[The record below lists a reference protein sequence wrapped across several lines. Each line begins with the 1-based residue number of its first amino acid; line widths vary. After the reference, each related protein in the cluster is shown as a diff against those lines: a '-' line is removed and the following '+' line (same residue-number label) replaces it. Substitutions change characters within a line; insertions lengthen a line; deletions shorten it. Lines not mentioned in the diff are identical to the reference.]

1 MLLEAMKQGSQKI
14 FEFLFKKGAK
24 IHFQMNQNTILRSK
38 LDIFKLYCSALAK
51 SDLDKFLI
59 EKINEI
65 EPQKAKILLELGANA
80 NTTMICKMNKSNNT
94 YEESLL
100 ILSIKRKCFELVDY
114 LINNGANIN
123 DKINNKKSLII
134 YALESQSYKIIQYL
148 LDLGVD
154 INGKDQFGKE
164 SLLYALNTGTDE
176 IMTMLIRHGLDIKGI
191 HENQVL
197 REKMITRFSESTLE
211 VLLDKYPGY
220 FNEPKHG
227 HPMLYYAVI
236 NHSYEKVRVILD
248 HDFKMN
254 NHLSI
259 FIDAYKTGDIEIFIL
274 LLQSYKELDFKK
286 KSDENIINMALKL
299 QSNETLDILVEKGY
313 LNCINIEQLYTKFM
327 IEFNKNEY
335 LKHFI
340 HVLKSKNINLDF
352 KSSSPM
358 LIACKYQRYKVL
370 EPLIDSN
377 YFKEKDLFESLQYLF
392 KCKSQVTTKIEIKII
407 QNIPN
412 GDFSING
419 IPALTYAIQ
428 IGKLKVA
435 ELLLEKGCI
444 IKSDNINTKMI
455 QTALFSSIKFNSVE
469 LAKYLMSFMDQ
480 VPIDLFAEA
489 INQKSFPIV
498 KVLLDSG
505 KINNIKN
512 RSMLIEN
519 IINALNEQMYIYGYR
534 NISEFWIKLIVE
546 LIDKE
551 FACKYQT
558 ILNFAIKTMSND
570 IISAL
575 ISKRQIYQINLKEL
589 YEQVMKGNQ
598 NNFYF
603 DSRDKFLYQFNET
616 LIGLGID
623 MNELSALSFAYG
635 NPDLMKLLLDNSKFD
650 QESIQ
655 SSVIKLLNDH
665 NPNEFVLMELFDKL
679 QSMDNL
685 VINGMP
691 LLIFVIQKFSI
702 KLTRFLISKGINV
715 MTCYQ

>member
-1 MLLEAMKQGSQKI
+1 MKETNDTCKLAVITGNIEIINILHESGHDFGDYLDTAIEFHRNEIADWILSNYETKELNPTFCLGSLNIKAFCYCIYNNIGNNLDLLMNMELFDLAKISLQNGNLINDREFQSILQSDDFKTIDFLVENSYSINNYQLSSIIRLDCYQTFEKFFNNHLLYQFNQNYMLLEAMKQGSQKI

-340 HVLKSKNINLDF
+340 HVLKSK
-352 KSSSPM
+352 
-358 LIACKYQRYKVL
+358 
-370 EPLIDSN
+370 
-377 YFKEKDLFESLQYLF
+377 
-392 KCKSQVTTKIEIKII
+392 KI
-407 QNIPN
+407 
-412 GDFSING
+412 SI
-419 IPALTYAIQ
+419 
-428 IGKLKVA
+428 
-435 ELLLEKGCI
+435 
-444 IKSDNINTKMI
+444 
-455 QTALFSSIKFNSVE
+455 
-469 LAKYLMSFMDQ
+469 
-480 VPIDLFAEA
+480 
-489 INQKSFPIV
+489 
-498 KVLLDSG
+498 
-505 KINNIKN
+505 
-512 RSMLIEN
+512 
-519 IINALNEQMYIYGYR
+519 
-534 NISEFWIKLIVE
+534 
-546 LIDKE
+546 
-551 FACKYQT
+551 
-558 ILNFAIKTMSND
+558 
-570 IISAL
+570 
-575 ISKRQIYQINLKEL
+575 
-589 YEQVMKGNQ
+589 
-598 NNFYF
+598 
-603 DSRDKFLYQFNET
+603 
-616 LIGLGID
+616 
-623 MNELSALSFAYG
+623 
-635 NPDLMKLLLDNSKFD
+635 
-650 QESIQ
+650 
-655 SSVIKLLNDH
+655 
-665 NPNEFVLMELFDKL
+665 
-679 QSMDNL
+679 
-685 VINGMP
+685 
-691 LLIFVIQKFSI
+691 
-702 KLTRFLISKGINV
+702 
-715 MTCYQ
+715 